1 MMNVYD
7 IDDDGNEHDVDDDWN
22 DHDDYY
28 GNNDDIACIIITLYT
43 L

>member
-7 IDDDGNEHDVDDDWN
+7 IDDDGNDDVDDDWN

-28 GNNDDIACIIITLYT
+28 GNNDDIALHASS
-43 L
+43 

>member
-7 IDDDGNEHDVDDDWN
+7 IDDDGNDDVDDDWN

-28 GNNDDIACIIITLYT
+28 GNNDDIAMHALS
-43 L
+43 

>member
-7 IDDDGNEHDVDDDWN
+7 IDDDSNDEDWN

-28 GNNDDIACIIITLYT
+28 GNNDDIALHASS
-43 L
+43 